1 MKIFKS
7 IEEFIISKSGLGK
20 LTFIPTMGNLHKG
33 HASLIDIGKEFKNDV
48 ISTIYINKLQF
59 NDQNDYLRYPKSLD
73 NDIELLERHGC
84 NYLLIPDDT
93 ILDEIISV
101 KAPSK
106 FNKLCGKNRPG
117 HFDGVLTILNKM
129 FKIIEPEIAI
139 FGKKDYQQ
147 FVLVKDFIKENN
159 LNIKIIGAE
168 TIREESGLALSSRN
182 NLLTNNEKLIAKNI
196 YKVLIDLKDNKQ
208 TIGLNFVN
216 SKIKYLENLGIKVD
230 YLSCCD
236 PESFEESYNIN
247 EKDLLIAI
255 AAYVGNVRLI
265 DNIKLTKL

>member
-48 ISTIYINKLQF
+48 ISTIYVNKLQF

-139 FGKKDYQQ
+139 FGIYD
-147 FVLVKDFIKENN
+147 N
-159 LNIKIIGAE
+159 L
-168 TIREESGLALSSRN
+168 
-182 NLLTNNEKLIAKNI
+182 
-196 YKVLIDLKDNKQ
+196 
-208 TIGLNFVN
+208 
-216 SKIKYLENLGIKVD
+216 KIKQI
-230 YLSCCD
+230 
-236 PESFEESYNIN
+236 I
-247 EKDLLIAI
+247 
-255 AAYVGNVRLI
+255 
-265 DNIKLTKL
+265 